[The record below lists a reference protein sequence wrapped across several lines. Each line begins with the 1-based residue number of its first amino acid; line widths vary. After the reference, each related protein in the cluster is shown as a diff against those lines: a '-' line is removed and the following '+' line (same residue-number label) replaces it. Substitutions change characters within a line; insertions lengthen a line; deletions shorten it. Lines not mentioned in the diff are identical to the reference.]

1 MAINNSIRS
10 RMAMSILLTLLL
22 ITITSQEA
30 VADII
35 FVKHDATP

>member
-1 MAINNSIRS
+1 MSIKNSIRS
-10 RMAMSILLTLLL
+10 RIIFSILLTLFL
-22 ITITSQEA
+22 IIFTIQNA